1 MEDGV
6 VCFSKD
12 DKAALV
18 VSVGM
23 GKGSYAVQIWSN

>member
-1 MEDGV
+1 M
-6 VCFSKD
+6 CFSKD
-12 DKAALV
+12 DKATVV